1 MAYLPLVVV
10 EFMVEQHP
18 RGDVVNSSPSAFW
31 RGLPAGGSSRR
42 IFVQY
47 GTRIIYWDA
56 VRDAGIRLKLSV
68 MTQKPGI
75 LQVLPGTFDGT
86 VHRMR
91 VKAVLWGTNLL
102 PYLSSFFSSMVC

>member
-1 MAYLPLVVV
+1 MREMAYLPLVVV

-91 VKAVLWGTNLL
+91 VKAVLWGIHLT
-102 PYLSSFFSSMVC
+102 

>member
-1 MAYLPLVVV
+1 MGPGLSLGSNIYLI
-10 EFMVEQHP
+10 Q
-18 RGDVVNSSPSAFW
+18 
-31 RGLPAGGSSRR
+31 GLH
-42 IFVQY
+42 
-47 GTRIIYWDA
+47 IYWDA

-91 VKAVLWGTNLL
+91 VKV
-102 PYLSSFFSSMVC
+102 YYHRH